1 MAFFY
6 IFTSLDFTSM
16 SHEVGQ
22 ADNTIVEKA
31 ETHTDLLKGNKK
43 NQADG

>member
-16 SHEVGQ
+16 SHKVGQ
-22 ADNTIVEKA
+22 AEDTIVEKA